1 MVVYIRE
8 AHAIDG
14 ASPNPAVL
22 VEEPLSDLERLDV
35 AQTCMAKLE
44 LEGIPAVIDRIDNAV
59 DTAYQAKPDRLYLV
73 GKDGRIAYAGARG
86 PMGFRPT
93 ELEEAIKH
101 ELAENAREPVGGKVA
116 GEGKGSGR

>member
-1 MVVYIRE
+1 MLVYIRE

-86 PMGFRPT
+86 PLTDR
-93 ELEEAIKH
+93 
-101 ELAENAREPVGGKVA
+101 
-116 GEGKGSGR
+116 SGRFEHGASNPLKGHVFILDEPR